1 MLEEAII
8 AQTEA
13 IKAQTIALNHVVA
26 ALTKHTVSDKSG
38 TTAPVPTE
46 AKTTKK
52 AAPKTEKAAIRE
64 VIEEDELDEDVAEG
78 AKAYTPLP
86 KGARES
92 GRSAYY
98 IKHVQPHLKALGE
111 SNHAGLVE
119 LMDSLNV
126 SKGIEV
132 APEHW
137 DELVHRAKEA
147 TTVEEEY

>member
-13 IKAQTIALNHVVA
+13 IKAQTIALNHIVV

-38 TTAPVPTE
+38 STAHVE
-46 AKTTKK
+46 AKATQK

-64 VIEEDELDEDVAEG
+64 VIEENGLDEDVAEG
-78 AKAYTPLP
+78 AEEYTLLP

-111 SNHAGLVE
+111 SNHAGLID
-119 LMDSLNV
+119 LMASLNV

-132 APEHW
+132 APERW
-137 DELVHRAKEA
+137 DELVHRAKAA
-147 TTVEEEY
+147 TPVEEEY

>member
-1 MLEEAII
+1 
-8 AQTEA
+8 
-13 IKAQTIALNHVVA
+13 V

-38 TTAPVPTE
+38 STAHVE
-46 AKTTKK
+46 AKATQKAAPKTEK

-64 VIEEDELDEDVAEG
+64 VIEENGLDEDVAEG
-78 AKAYTPLP
+78 AEEYTLLP

-111 SNHAGLVE
+111 SNHAGLID
-119 LMDSLNV
+119 LMASLNV

-132 APEHW
+132 APERW
-137 DELVHRAKEA
+137 DELVHRAKAA
-147 TTVEEEY
+147 TPVEEEY